1 MNKKSNISRNVW
13 EQADPAAAG
22 GASAIETDNSDLS
35 AKDSPFTPAEERFLG
50 KFDAYGSKH
59 LGIIYSF
66 SDIGIREFIARS
78 GKDLNCTPAVLI
90 KMLRDKIIK
99 IVPYTGWGRDDNY
112 TLELQLSLDD
122 VKGLGKD
129 DKAKA
134 EKGAS
139 GGGASA
145 PGAPPAENAGVV
157 KYGDILTESILATR
171 KVLSEQT
178 RKKSKD
184 TEVYVKQ
191 SRVLNKIPKQYIKH
205 LEQIIKMFDKKTK
218 TTHEK
223 QRIIADV
230 LDNLAINF
238 DLKPDQIK
246 KSFDYFKNQK
256 RLKKIYDN
264 Q

>member
-1 MNKKSNISRNVW
+1 MHNIW
-13 EQADPAAAG
+13 EQGDPAAAG
-22 GASAIETDNSDLS
+22 GADAAPTGIETDNSDSS

-50 KFDAYGSKH
+50 KFDAYGSQH

-78 GKDLNCTPAVLI
+78 GKDLNCTPAILL

-99 IVPYTGWGRDDNY
+99 IVPYTGFGLDDNY

-122 VKGLGKD
+122 VKGLGKE

-134 EKGAS
+134 EKGAAG
-139 GGGASA
+139 GGGAA
-145 PGAPPAENAGVV
+145 GAAGAPPAENAGVV
-157 KYGDILTESILATR
+157 RYGDILTESILATR
-171 KVLSEQT
+171 KVLSEQKH
-178 RKKSKD
+178 KKAKD

-246 KSFDYFKNQK
+246 KSFDFFKNQK

>member
-1 MNKKSNISRNVW
+1 MRNIW
-13 EQADPAAAG
+13 EQGDPAAAG
-22 GASAIETDNSDLS
+22 AADAAGSAIETDNSDSS

-78 GKDLNCTPAVLI
+78 GKDLNCTPAILI
-90 KMLRDKIIK
+90 KLLRDKIIK

-112 TLELQLSLDD
+112 TLELQLSLND
-122 VKGLGKD
+122 VKGLGKE

-134 EKGAS
+134 EKGSAAS
-139 GGGASA
+139 GAGTAGA
-145 PGAPPAENAGVV
+145 GAPPPENAGVV
-157 KYGDILTESILATR
+157 RYGDILTKSILTTR
-171 KVLSEQT
+171 KILLKKKQ
-178 RKKSKD
+178 KKSKD

-191 SRVLNKIPKQYIKH
+191 SRVLSKIPKQYIKH

-230 LDNLAINF
+230 LDNLAIN
-238 DLKPDQIK
+238 L
-246 KSFDYFKNQK
+246 
-256 RLKKIYDN
+256 
-264 Q
+264 

>member
-1 MNKKSNISRNVW
+1 MRNIW
-13 EQADPAAAG
+13 EQGDPAATGATDAAG
-22 GASAIETDNSDLS
+22 SAIETDNSDSS

-78 GKDLNCTPAVLI
+78 GKDLNCTPAILI
-90 KMLRDKIIK
+90 KLLRDKIIK

-122 VKGLGKD
+122 VKGLGKE

-134 EKGAS
+134 EKGSAA
-139 GGGASA
+139 GGAGTA
-145 PGAPPAENAGVV
+145 GAGAPPAENAGVV
-157 KYGDILTESILATR
+157 RYGDILTESILATR
-171 KVLSEQT
+171 KVLSEQKQ
-178 RKKSKD
+178 KKSKD

-191 SRVLNKIPKQYIKH
+191 SRVLSKIPKQYIKH

-246 KSFDYFKNQK
+246 KSFDFFKNQK